1 MQNIA
6 ILHCI
11 AFGAVSVLK
20 SKDSLISI
28 LVQDKSLERN
38 QRQPIIEMFGW
49 CGVCMIELITRSL
62 Y

>member
-38 QRQPIIEMFGW
+38 QMQPIIEMFGW
-49 CGVCMIELITRSL
+49 CGVCMID
-62 Y
+62 